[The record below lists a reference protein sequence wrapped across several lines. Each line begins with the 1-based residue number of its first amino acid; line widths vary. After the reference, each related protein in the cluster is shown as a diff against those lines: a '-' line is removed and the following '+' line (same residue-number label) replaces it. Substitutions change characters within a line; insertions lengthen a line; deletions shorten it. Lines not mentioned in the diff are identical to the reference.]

1 MNNVH
6 IGGEMNKAVTSKEL
20 LVSYCKEMVR
30 EDGISEINIRSLAKK
45 SQISVGVVYNYFSSK
60 DELLSETICSI
71 WSEIFHFETESY
83 TFDSLT
89 ECFNSLFY
97 SIEKG
102 KELYPNFFTE
112 HTLVQTQKI
121 NEDTMT
127 FDYWGH
133 IKQSLV
139 DTLKKDKSV
148 REDVFNNILTPQ
160 YYIDYI
166 FVLFLQVIVESM
178 PKEGFLKL
186 VSNSIY

>member
-1 MNNVH
+1 
-6 IGGEMNKAVTSKEL
+6 MNKAVTSKEL

-30 EDGISEINIRSLAKK
+30 EDGISEINIRSLANK
-45 SQISVGVVYNYFSSK
+45 SQISVGAVYNYFSSK
-60 DELLSETICSI
+60 EELLSETICSI

-83 TFDSLT
+83 AFDSLT

-127 FDYWGH
+127 FDYWGY

-148 REDVFNNILTPQ
+148 REDVFNNILTPR

-166 FVLFLQVIVESM
+166 FVLFLQVIVEPM